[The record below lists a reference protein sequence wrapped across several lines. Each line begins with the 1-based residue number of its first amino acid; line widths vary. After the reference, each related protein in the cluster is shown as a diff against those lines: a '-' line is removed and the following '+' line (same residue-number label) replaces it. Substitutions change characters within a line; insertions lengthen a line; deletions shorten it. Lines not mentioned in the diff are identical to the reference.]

1 MNRRFQT
8 ILDLENLSPA
18 QLADRL
24 GVQRSG
30 ISHILSGRNK
40 PSFELL
46 QRVVQSFPEIS
57 AEWLITGN
65 GKPLKEQNQAA
76 ASGAA
81 SSAAS
86 GATSSAASGAA
97 SSATSSAAN
106 SRSSGTTPST
116 TPSISP
122 STTSGSTNSRSS
134 GTISGATPPF
144 EGLFNS
150 SEAATEPQIPAQTS
164 DIESIEDEISDFQPL
179 QSSIFDANPANDREK
194 RALKRVI
201 LIYNDN
207 TFEELLPPVD
217 KKR

>member
-86 GATSSAASGAA
+86 GA
-97 SSATSSAAN
+97 AN

-122 STTSGSTNSRSS
+122 STTSGSNNSSTS

-164 DIESIEDEISDFQPL
+164 DIEGIEDEISDFQPL

>member
-81 SSAAS
+81 SGATS
-86 GATSSAASGAA
+86 GATSGTA
-97 SSATSSAAN
+97 SSAAN

-122 STTSGSTNSRSS
+122 STTSGSNNSSTS

-150 SEAATEPQIPAQTS
+150 SESATEPQIPAQTS
-164 DIESIEDEISDFQPL
+164 DIEGIEDEISDFQPL

>member
-76 ASGAA
+76 ASGAT
-81 SSAAS
+81 SSATSGAAS
-86 GATSSAASGAA
+86 GATSGAA
-97 SSATSSAAN
+97 SSAAN
-106 SRSSGTTPST
+106 SRSSGTTPS
-116 TPSISP
+116 ISP
-122 STTSGSTNSRSS
+122 STTSGSNNSSTS

-164 DIESIEDEISDFQPL
+164 DIEGIEDEISDFQPL

>member
-81 SSAAS
+81 SSA
-86 GATSSAASGAA
+86 T

-122 STTSGSTNSRSS
+122 STTSGSTNSSTS

-164 DIESIEDEISDFQPL
+164 DIEGIEDEISDFQPL

>member
-86 GATSSAASGAA
+86 GATSGAASG
-97 SSATSSAAN
+97 ATSSAAN
-106 SRSSGTTPST
+106 GRSSGT

-122 STTSGSTNSRSS
+122 STTSSSNNSSTS

-164 DIESIEDEISDFQPL
+164 DIEGIEDEISDFQPL

>member
-76 ASGAA
+76 AS
-81 SSAAS
+81 
-86 GATSSAASGAA
+86 
-97 SSATSSAAN
+97 SATSSAAN

-116 TPSISP
+116 T
-122 STTSGSTNSRSS
+122 SGSNNSSTS

-164 DIESIEDEISDFQPL
+164 DIEGIEDEISDFQPL

>member
-81 SSAAS
+81 SRAAS
-86 GATSSAASGAA
+86 G
-97 SSATSSAAN
+97 ATSSAAN

-122 STTSGSTNSRSS
+122 STTSGSNNGSTS

-150 SEAATEPQIPAQTS
+150 SESATEPQIPAQTS
-164 DIESIEDEISDFQPL
+164 DIEGIEDEISDFQPL

>member
-8 ILDLENLSPA
+8 ILDLESLSPA

-81 SSAAS
+81 S
-86 GATSSAASGAA
+86 GAA
-97 SSATSSAAN
+97 SSATSGTASGTAN
-106 SRSSGTTPST
+106 SRTSGTTPST
-116 TPSISP
+116 TPG
-122 STTSGSTNSRSS
+122 STNGSTNSSNNSSTS

-164 DIESIEDEISDFQPL
+164 DIEGIEDEISDFQPL
-179 QSSIFDANPANDREK
+179 QSSIFDVNPANDREK

>member
-81 SSAAS
+81 SSATS
-86 GATSSAASGAA
+86 GATSG
-97 SSATSSAAN
+97 AAN
-106 SRSSGTTPST
+106 SRSSGT

-122 STTSGSTNSRSS
+122 STTSGSNNSSTS

-164 DIESIEDEISDFQPL
+164 DIEGIEDEISDFQPL

>member
-86 GATSSAASGAA
+86 GATSGAA
-97 SSATSSAAN
+97 SSAAN
-106 SRSSGTTPST
+106 SRSSGTTPS
-116 TPSISP
+116 ISP
-122 STTSGSTNSRSS
+122 STTSGSNNSSTS

-164 DIESIEDEISDFQPL
+164 DIEGIEDEISDFQPL

>member
-76 ASGAA
+76 ASGAT
-81 SSAAS
+81 SGAAS
-86 GATSSAASGAA
+86 GAT

-116 TPSISP
+116 TPSIST
-122 STTSGSTNSRSS
+122 STTSGSNNSSTS

-164 DIESIEDEISDFQPL
+164 DIEGIEDEISDFQPL

>member
-86 GATSSAASGAA
+86 
-97 SSATSSAAN
+97 SAAN

-122 STTSGSTNSRSS
+122 STTSGSNNSSTS

-164 DIESIEDEISDFQPL
+164 DIEGIEDEISDFQPL

>member
-86 GATSSAASGAA
+86 GATSGAASG
-97 SSATSSAAN
+97 ATSSAAN
-106 SRSSGTTPST
+106 SRSSGTTPS
-116 TPSISP
+116 ISP
-122 STTSGSTNSRSS
+122 STTSGSNNSSTS

-164 DIESIEDEISDFQPL
+164 DIEGIEDEISDFQPL

>member
-81 SSAAS
+81 S
-86 GATSSAASGAA
+86 GVA

-106 SRSSGTTPST
+106 SRSSGT

-164 DIESIEDEISDFQPL
+164 DIEGIEDEISDFQPL

>member
-65 GKPLKEQNQAA
+65 GKPLKEQNLA
-76 ASGAA
+76 
-81 SSAAS
+81 
-86 GATSSAASGAA
+86 AASGAA
-97 SSATSSAAN
+97 SSATSGATSGAASGAAN

-122 STTSGSTNSRSS
+122 STTSGSNNSSTS
-134 GTISGATPPF
+134 GTISGTTPPF

-164 DIESIEDEISDFQPL
+164 DIEGIEDEISDFQPL

>member
-81 SSAAS
+81 SSATSGAAS
-86 GATSSAASGAA
+86 GATSSAANG
-97 SSATSSAAN
+97 
-106 SRSSGTTPST
+106 RSSGTTPSIT
-116 TPSISP
+116 P
-122 STTSGSTNSRSS
+122 STTSGSNNSSTS

-164 DIESIEDEISDFQPL
+164 DIEGIEDEISDFQPL

-217 KKR
+217 KKK

>member
-86 GATSSAASGAA
+86 GATSGTA
-97 SSATSSAAN
+97 SSAAN

-122 STTSGSTNSRSS
+122 STTSGSNNSSTS
-134 GTISGATPPF
+134 GTISGTTPPF

-164 DIESIEDEISDFQPL
+164 DIEGIEDEISDFQPL

>member
-76 ASGAA
+76 ASGAT
-81 SSAAS
+81 S
-86 GATSSAASGAA
+86 GATSG
-97 SSATSSAAN
+97 AAN

-122 STTSGSTNSRSS
+122 STTSGSNNSSTS

-164 DIESIEDEISDFQPL
+164 DIEGIEDEISDFQPL

>member
-81 SSAAS
+81 SSATS
-86 GATSSAASGAA
+86 G
-97 SSATSSAAN
+97 AAN

-122 STTSGSTNSRSS
+122 STTSGSNNSSTS

-150 SEAATEPQIPAQTS
+150 SESATEPQIPAQTS
-164 DIESIEDEISDFQPL
+164 DIEGIEDEISDFQPL

>member
-65 GKPLKEQNQAA
+65 GKPLKEQNLA
-76 ASGAA
+76 
-81 SSAAS
+81 
-86 GATSSAASGAA
+86 AASGAA
-97 SSATSSAAN
+97 SSATSGAAN

-122 STTSGSTNSRSS
+122 STTSGSNNSSTS
-134 GTISGATPPF
+134 GTISGAIPPF

-164 DIESIEDEISDFQPL
+164 DIEGIEDEISDFQPL

>member
-65 GKPLKEQNQAA
+65 GKPLKEQNLA
-76 ASGAA
+76 
-81 SSAAS
+81 
-86 GATSSAASGAA
+86 AASGAA
-97 SSATSSAAN
+97 SSATSGAAN

-122 STTSGSTNSRSS
+122 STTSGSNNSSTS
-134 GTISGATPPF
+134 GTISGTTPPF

-164 DIESIEDEISDFQPL
+164 DIEGIEDEISDFQPL

>member
-76 ASGAA
+76 AS
-81 SSAAS
+81 
-86 GATSSAASGAA
+86 SAASGAA
-97 SSATSSAAN
+97 SGATSSAAN

-122 STTSGSTNSRSS
+122 STTSGSNNSSTS

-144 EGLFNS
+144 EGFFNS

-164 DIESIEDEISDFQPL
+164 DIEGIEDEISDFQPL

>member
-76 ASGAA
+76 ASGAT
-81 SSAAS
+81 S
-86 GATSSAASGAA
+86 GATSSAASGA
-97 SSATSSAAN
+97 TSGAAN

-122 STTSGSTNSRSS
+122 STTSGSNNSSTS

-150 SEAATEPQIPAQTS
+150 SESATEPQIPAQTS
-164 DIESIEDEISDFQPL
+164 DIEGIEDEISDFQPL

>member
-86 GATSSAASGAA
+86 GAASG
-97 SSATSSAAN
+97 ATSSAAN

-122 STTSGSTNSRSS
+122 STTSGNNNSSTS

-164 DIESIEDEISDFQPL
+164 DIEGIEDEISDFQPL
-179 QSSIFDANPANDREK
+179 QSSIFDVNPANDREK

>member
-76 ASGAA
+76 ASGA
-81 SSAAS
+81 
-86 GATSSAASGAA
+86 TSSAASGAA
-97 SSATSSAAN
+97 SSAAN

-122 STTSGSTNSRSS
+122 STTSGSNNSSTS

-164 DIESIEDEISDFQPL
+164 DIEGIEDEISDFQPL

>member
-86 GATSSAASGAA
+86 GATSGTA
-97 SSATSSAAN
+97 SSAAN
-106 SRSSGTTPST
+106 SRSSGTTPSIS
-116 TPSISP
+116 PSTSP
-122 STTSGSTNSRSS
+122 STTSGSNNSSTS

-164 DIESIEDEISDFQPL
+164 DIEGIEDEISDFQPL

>member
-81 SSAAS
+81 S
-86 GATSSAASGAA
+86 GATSGTA
-97 SSATSSAAN
+97 SSAAN

-122 STTSGSTNSRSS
+122 STTSGSNNSSTS

-164 DIESIEDEISDFQPL
+164 DIEGIEDEISDFQPL

>member
-76 ASGAA
+76 ASGAT
-81 SSAAS
+81 S
-86 GATSSAASGAA
+86 GATSG
-97 SSATSSAAN
+97 AAN
-106 SRSSGTTPST
+106 SRSSGTTPS
-116 TPSISP
+116 ISP
-122 STTSGSTNSRSS
+122 STTSSSNNSSTS

-164 DIESIEDEISDFQPL
+164 DIEGIEDEISDFQPL

>member
-81 SSAAS
+81 SSA
-86 GATSSAASGAA
+86 T

-106 SRSSGTTPST
+106 SRSSGTTPS
-116 TPSISP
+116 ISP
-122 STTSGSTNSRSS
+122 STTSGSNNSSTS

-164 DIESIEDEISDFQPL
+164 DIEGIEDEISDFQPL

>member
-76 ASGAA
+76 ASGAS
-81 SSAAS
+81 SSA
-86 GATSSAASGAA
+86 TSGAA
-97 SSATSSAAN
+97 SSAAN

-116 TPSISP
+116 TPSIST
-122 STTSGSTNSRSS
+122 STTSGSNNSSTS

-164 DIESIEDEISDFQPL
+164 DIEGIEDEISDFQPL

>member
-76 ASGAA
+76 ASGAT
-81 SSAAS
+81 S
-86 GATSSAASGAA
+86 GATSN
-97 SSATSSAAN
+97 ATSSAAN
-106 SRSSGTTPST
+106 SRSSGTTPS
-116 TPSISP
+116 ISP
-122 STTSGSTNSRSS
+122 STTSGSNNSSTS
-134 GTISGATPPF
+134 GTISGTTPPF

-164 DIESIEDEISDFQPL
+164 DIEGIEDEISDFQPL

>member
-30 ISHILSGRNK
+30 ISHILSGRNR

-81 SSAAS
+81 SSA
-86 GATSSAASGAA
+86 
-97 SSATSSAAN
+97 TSSAAN
-106 SRSSGTTPST
+106 SRSSGTTPS
-116 TPSISP
+116 ISP
-122 STTSGSTNSRSS
+122 STTSGSNNSSTS

-164 DIESIEDEISDFQPL
+164 DIEGIEDEISDFQPL

>member
-76 ASGAA
+76 T
-81 SSAAS
+81 S
-86 GATSSAASGAA
+86 GATSGA
-97 SSATSSAAN
+97 TN
-106 SRSSGTTPST
+106 NRSSGI

-122 STTSGSTNSRSS
+122 STTSGSNNSSTS

-164 DIESIEDEISDFQPL
+164 DIEGIEDEISDFQPL

>member
-86 GATSSAASGAA
+86 
-97 SSATSSAAN
+97 SATSSAAN
-106 SRSSGTTPST
+106 SRSSGTTPS
-116 TPSISP
+116 ISP
-122 STTSGSTNSRSS
+122 STTSGSNNSSTS
-134 GTISGATPPF
+134 GTIYGATPPF

-164 DIESIEDEISDFQPL
+164 DIEGIEDEISDFQPL

>member
-76 ASGAA
+76 ASGA
-81 SSAAS
+81 
-86 GATSSAASGAA
+86 
-97 SSATSSAAN
+97 TSSAAN

-116 TPSISP
+116 TPG
-122 STTSGSTNSRSS
+122 STNGSTNSSNNSSTS

-164 DIESIEDEISDFQPL
+164 DIEGIEDEISDFQPL

>member
-81 SSAAS
+81 SGATS
-86 GATSSAASGAA
+86 GATSG
-97 SSATSSAAN
+97 AAN

-122 STTSGSTNSRSS
+122 STTSGSNNSSTS
-134 GTISGATPPF
+134 GPISGATPPF

-164 DIESIEDEISDFQPL
+164 DIEGIEDEISDFQPL

>member
-76 ASGAA
+76 ASGA
-81 SSAAS
+81 
-86 GATSSAASGAA
+86 T
-97 SSATSSAAN
+97 SSATSGTAN
-106 SRSSGTTPST
+106 SRTSGT

-122 STTSGSTNSRSS
+122 STTSGSNNSSTS

-164 DIESIEDEISDFQPL
+164 DIEGIEDEISDFQPL

>member
-86 GATSSAASGAA
+86 GAASG
-97 SSATSSAAN
+97 ATSSAAN
-106 SRSSGTTPST
+106 SRSSGTTPS
-116 TPSISP
+116 ISP
-122 STTSGSTNSRSS
+122 STTSGSNNSSTS

-164 DIESIEDEISDFQPL
+164 DIEGIEDEISDFQPL

>member
-81 SSAAS
+81 SSATSGAAS
-86 GATSSAASGAA
+86 GATSSAANG
-97 SSATSSAAN
+97 
-106 SRSSGTTPST
+106 RSSGT

-122 STTSGSTNSRSS
+122 STTSSSNNSSTS

-164 DIESIEDEISDFQPL
+164 DIEGIEDEISDFQPL

>member
-81 SSAAS
+81 S
-86 GATSSAASGAA
+86 GATSG
-97 SSATSSAAN
+97 AAN
-106 SRSSGTTPST
+106 SRSFGTTPSI

-122 STTSGSTNSRSS
+122 STTFGSNNSSTS

-164 DIESIEDEISDFQPL
+164 DIEGIEDEISDFQPL